1 MALQSARVAKL
12 TGNSK
17 SAVRMPVRASATGER
32 KPSPLEVGGTKDGSQ
47 ALGKAVAK
55 KARGLVVD
63 GDFSDER
70 WVKGTWDL
78 NQFKKADGETDWDA
92 VIDAEVIRRKWV
104 EDRPEGSS
112 NDDPVFF
119 NLNQVP
125 FPVWV
130 KRFHFPEAEEINGRA
145 AMVGFLMCYL
155 WDMVSGEDMIATMDH
170 FWFKILMVGTFGFC
184 GFVRKFEDLDEL
196 KKLLDEATFYD
207 GQWQAT
213 WKEGQPL
220 PEDAAPGPTQQED
233 LANPPKMRK

>member
-1 MALQSARVAKL
+1 MKQ
-12 TGNSK
+12 
-17 SAVRMPVRASATGER
+17 
-32 KPSPLEVGGTKDGSQ
+32 
-47 ALGKAVAK
+47 
-55 KARGLVVD
+55 
-63 GDFSDER
+63 
-70 WVKGTWDL
+70 
-78 NQFKKADGETDWDA
+78 DA
-92 VIDAEVIRRKWV
+92 VIDAEVIRRKWQ
-104 EDRPEGSS
+104 EDRPQGAS
-112 NDDPVFF
+112 NDDPVSFS
-119 NLNQVP
+119 LNQIP

-130 KRFHFPEAEEINGRA
+130 KRFHLPEAEEINGRA

-184 GFVRKFEDLDEL
+184 GFVRKVRPVRFVLQLCKVAESSSGLSQFEELDQL

-213 WKEGQPL
+213 WKEGEPL